1 MATDDVTFR
10 RNNSA
15 IFLAMPFV
23 CTFLVSFDANCSC
36 LIEIWRLI
44 WVSSEAIQ
52 WAKLFQAVL
61 HWIYDEGPSFS
72 NFEPLTRHVFAFLQK
87 SYPIHPTPPDFR
99 ELASGVWRVG
109 SGLPGHQN
117 QNGFL
122 DQASPLFRMRKTTTA
137 VFFKQPFENIL
148 NEALFGFLI
157 ILFKA
162 NLKEV

>member
-1 MATDDVTFR
+1 
-10 RNNSA
+10 
-15 IFLAMPFV
+15 MPFV

-52 WAKLFQAVL
+52 WAKLFQTVL
-61 HWIYDEGPSFS
+61 HRIYDDGPSFS

-87 SYPIHPTPPDFR
+87 SYPPLPIFAFWQAECDVWV
-99 ELASGVWRVG
+99 EGYLAISTRTV
-109 SGLPGHQN
+109 
-117 QNGFL
+117 FL